1 MLADLHAQACAMAEI
16 IGKGHSTDMLLSTT
30 DVPPLSFHNYHD
42 TFTTVQ
48 RYIDSLQRSYDTL
61 DIRSDFHSSLAQE
74 VARGSADAA
83 DEAGIF
89 QEKADAAS
97 ARMEVYRTQIQGI
110 DTTIQQALQSM
121 QLDGPALVESVTSQI
136 LASKQSFQRAIG
148 AAALRAQERAA
159 LQQRVQDL
167 SSQQASIQQQISS
180 LPPGSATR
188 EAAT

>member
-1 MLADLHAQACAMAEI
+1 MAES
-16 IGKGHSTDMLLSTT
+16 IGKGHSTDVLLSTT
-30 DVPPLSFHNYHD
+30 DVPPLSFTNYHN

-48 RYIDSLQRSYDTL
+48 SYIDSLQRSYDTL
-61 DIRSDFHSSLAQE
+61 DIRSDFHSSLARE

-121 QLDGPALVESVTSQI
+121 QLDGPALIESVTSQI
-136 LASKQSFQRAIG
+136 LATLQRG
-148 AAALRAQERAA
+148 L
-159 LQQRVQDL
+159 
-167 SSQQASIQQQISS
+167 
-180 LPPGSATR
+180 
-188 EAAT
+188 